1 MDDAFPESDPGG
13 DGDLVWRE
21 TYVVLLESSDRP
33 TLTQVEGAIA
43 DAGGKRLSIENLRAN
58 DDGHFSSVLV
68 QAPEDNAALDI
79 RYESGEPIRERAI
92 TLSEQLR
99 GELRGE
105 RLAKLL
111 SCDAWLEI
119 MHFEKMAATDE
130 WADEEPDDFLGPEGL
145 DPATLITVVEALA
158 ELTDGLPID
167 PTAGSLL
174 S

>member
-1 MDDAFPESDPGG
+1 MDDSYDAPHDPS
-13 DGDLVWRE
+13 GDLVWRE

-33 TLTQVEGAIA
+33 TLNQVEGAIA
-43 DAGGKRLSIENLRAN
+43 DSGKRLSIENLRAN
-58 DDGHFSSVLV
+58 DDGLFSSVLV

-92 TLSEQLR
+92 TLSQQLR
-99 GELRGE
+99 GELKGE

-111 SCDAWLEI
+111 SCDAWLEV
-119 MHFEKMAATDE
+119 MHFEKMAPADE
-130 WADEEPDDFLGPEGL
+130 WADDEPDDLLGPEGL

-158 ELTDGLPID
+158 HLTDGLPID
-167 PTAGSLL
+167 PTAGALL